1 MFMYYT
7 GNYTVFQT
15 KYLMILHRIGLQ
27 QQHYYTKYVKHPAGT
42 TCTMTVLYVCL

>member
-1 MFMYYT
+1 MYYT

-27 QQHYYTKYVKHPAGT
+27 QQHYYTPSTSNILQVPHVP
-42 TCTMTVLYVCL
+42 